1 MKVEFNK
8 QKIIEDR
15 FDKAI
20 KSEEEMGKKL
30 VESKMA
36 LENSEKMM
44 KEATE
49 DRLKIQEEMRAAFL
63 RAAHDLRDPGK
74 FLNLVT

>member
-8 QKIIEDR
+8 QKSVEDR
-15 FDKAI
+15 FDKAL
-20 KSEEEMGKKL
+20 KREEEMGNKL

-49 DRLKIQEEMRAAFL
+49 ARLEIQEEMRAAFL
-63 RAAHDLRDPGK
+63 CAAHGLRDPGFK
-74 FLNLVT
+74 